1 MFDDRLQVTLS
12 LAIGSS
18 TFSVAAGA
26 METIEL
32 DARVYGFEASVT
44 FRVSSEGESDEL
56 FASFGTDGVMK
67 ATLTLANG
75 SLAMSGEA
83 PVVTTFV
90 GYVTARSFR
99 ETTSAELSETPIV
112 ERAYTVRFADAAR
125 VFWSEHRPFGIYAGK
140 SFKDILEANLVQG
153 VSLTYDASALE
164 EAHDV
169 LCVGLGAE
177 ARASF
182 YDYLFWIVSDSVG
195 VVEFDG
201 ATSTYRLG
209 STKANVEEGVEI
221 PAECLDSLR
230 IELPS
235 PRRHSTRVLNPFTE
249 ATTQTSDVTNTV
261 AGSGVRRDV
270 VAYTQIPKEMEQC
283 VSRER
288 ARLQQPE
295 AHVVIRL
302 KRLLETVPAPNS
314 SLTLGDTLGSR
325 IYGAGKTYRLARTEL
340 RAGPPL
346 VNPDDEPDLSDAAK
360 RFGLEVTLECEK
372 ESDPVPVLPRFER
385 PEYPFYAEGKI
396 LSASGEETDRTWY
409 AMSENDS
416 VVRYRVHV
424 PLWNETVVVPFLPT
438 GESGHFF
445 FPAYKNQRVLLA
457 FQPRGANIV
466 AFLDWAGKLASETQG
481 NQLVMGKRTTS
492 GTVMKHV
499 YTDNSPVFTLARAQ
513 YGDLQTLE
521 LSEGRF
527 YLEVKEE
534 ESSERPSQSYDLTPE
549 AEVAKDTASA
559 QAREGI
565 SELTGSYQGSMAT
578 AAAELSGAKSEVEL
592 GIDSA
597 TSAIADKAA
606 AIEAELA
613 EQAADLDGLGD
624 GLDQKVAAAKAA
636 LASVLED

>member
-1 MFDDRLQVTLS
+1 MFDDRLQVRLS

-18 TFSVAAGA
+18 SIDVAAGA
-26 METIEL
+26 IESIEL
-32 DARVYGFEASVT
+32 EAQVYGFEASVT
-44 FRVSSEGESDEL
+44 FRMSSEGEVDEL
-56 FASFGTDGVMK
+56 FEPFGTDSVMK
-67 ATLTLANG
+67 ATLSLANG
-75 SLAMSGEA
+75 SLAMAGEA
-83 PVVTTFV
+83 PVVSTFI

-99 ETTSAELSETPIV
+99 ETSSVDLSETPIV
-112 ERAYTVRFADAAR
+112 ERSYTVRFADAAR

-140 SFKDILEANLVQG
+140 SFKDIFDANLVQG
-153 VSLTYDASALE
+153 ISLAYDASALE
-164 EAHDV
+164 ESHDV
-169 LCVGLGAE
+169 LCVGLGGD

-182 YDYLFWIVSDSVG
+182 YDYLFWVVADSVG

-209 STKANVEEGVEI
+209 SAKSNAGQSQELVS
-221 PAECLDSLR
+221 ECLDSLS
-230 IELPS
+230 IELPA
-235 PRRHSTRVLNPFTE
+235 PRRHATRVLNPFTE
-249 ATTQTSDVTNTV
+249 ATTKTSDIANPV

-270 VAYTQIPKEMEQC
+270 IAYTQIPKEMEQR
-283 VSRER
+283 VTVER

-295 AHVVIRL
+295 PHVVVRL
-302 KRLLETVPAPNS
+302 KRLMDAVPVPNS
-314 SLTLGDTLGSR
+314 SLTLGDTLGPR
-325 IYGAGKTYRLARTEL
+325 IFGAGKTYRLVRTKL
-340 RAGPPL
+340 RAGAPL
-346 VNPDDEPDLSDAAK
+346 VDPDNAPDLSDPAK

-372 ESDPVPVLPRFER
+372 PGDPVPIMPAFER

-396 LSASGEETDRTWY
+396 LSASGGETDRTWY
-409 AMSENDS
+409 AMSENDA
-416 VVRYRVHV
+416 VVRYRVYV

-499 YTDNSPVFTLARAQ
+499 YTDNSPIFTLARSQ
-513 YGDLQTLE
+513 FGDLQTLE

-534 ESSERPSQSYDLTPE
+534 ESSEQPSQSYDLTPQ

-597 TSAIADKAA
+597 TSELANKAA
-606 AIEAELA
+606 AIEAQLA
-613 EQAADLDGLGD
+613 EQSADLDSLGD

-636 LASVLED
+636 LAAVLED